1 MQRITILIA
10 LIGILNISS
19 AQDTKRVLFLG
30 NSYTASNNLPNLV
43 SQMATNTGDILIYD
57 SNTPGGYRF
66 MNHASNTTTQNKINA
81 DNWDFVTLQA
91 QSQETSWS
99 ETQMQNEV
107 YPFATQLVN
116 AIRTNNACTQPLFYM
131 TWGRENGDAQNCEFI
146 PWVCTYEGMDDA
158 IKNTYTFMAED
169 NTSEV
174 APVGAVW
181 RYLRTNHPEVD
192 LYSEDGSHP
201 SLAGSYAAACA
212 FYTMIYKKDPT
223 LITWNSTIDE
233 TTANT
238 IKLAAKTIVFDVI
251 NDWDFTANFDFTV
264 NDNQVTF
271 TNTYPADT
279 VSWNFDD
286 GNTSTQNNPVH
297 TYNVTGDFEVTLTIN
312 ACGRTHTLTK
322 TVNISNLS
330 LNDNILSDIK
340 IYPNPTKNEITL
352 ETANA
357 NNFKINLYSILGQKV
372 MHFDTI
378 TNNTISLSEIER
390 GTYFLEIISNNSKEI
405 KKIIKQ

>member
-1 MQRITILIA
+1 MQRITILLA
-10 LIGILNISS
+10 LIGVFYISF
-19 AQDTKRVLFLG
+19 AQETKRVLFLG

-57 SNTPGGYRF
+57 SNTPGGHRL
-66 MNHASNTTTQNKINA
+66 MNHASNTTTLNKINA

-99 ETQMQNEV
+99 EAQMQTEL

-116 AIRTNNACTQPLFYM
+116 AIRNNNACSQPLFYM
-131 TWGRENGDAQNCEFI
+131 TWGRENGDAQNCEFV

-158 IKNTYTFMAED
+158 IRNTYTFMAEE

-181 RYLRTNHPEVD
+181 RYLRTHHPEVD
-192 LYSEDGSHP
+192 LYSGDGSHP

-223 LITWNSTIDE
+223 LITWNSSLDN

-238 IKLAAKTIVFDVI
+238 IRMAAKTIVFDVI

-279 VSWNFDD
+279 VSWSFDD
-286 GNTSTQNNPVH
+286 GNTSMENNPVH
-297 TYNVTGDFEVTLTIN
+297 TYNTTGDFEVTLTIT
-312 ACGRTHTLTK
+312 ACGRTHVVTK
-322 TVNISNLS
+322 TVNVSNLS
-330 LNDNILSDIK
+330 IDDKDVSEIK
-340 IYPNPTKNEITL
+340 IYPNPIQDILNIDTVNTENYSVTI
-352 ETANA
+352 
-357 NNFKINLYSILGQKV
+357 YSILGQKIKS
-372 MHFDTI
+372 FNKI
-378 TNNTISLSEIER
+378 INNRISLSGIAP
-390 GTYFLEIISNNSKEI
+390 GTYVLEINSNNSKEI